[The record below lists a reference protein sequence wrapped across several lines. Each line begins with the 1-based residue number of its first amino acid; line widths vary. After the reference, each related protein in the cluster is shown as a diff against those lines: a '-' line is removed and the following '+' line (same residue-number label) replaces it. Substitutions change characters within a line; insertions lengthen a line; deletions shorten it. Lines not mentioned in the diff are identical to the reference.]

1 MPRWIALV
9 CVMSLFGIASA
20 AAQKYPGTPIPVAPA
35 PAVKYPSPAAP
46 QYPSSTAPQYPASA
60 APQPPVPSPALQPE
74 RDAAAEQRAQR
85 LPLDPGTRELRDQLP
100 PNVAGVE
107 RTLGLRP
114 ARGPATDLRGRLVS
128 PREIVDALAPRNRT
142 Q

>member
-46 QYPSSTAPQYPASA
+46 QYPSSVAPQYPPSA
-60 APQPPVPSPALQPE
+60 APQPTPSAASQPE

-85 LPLDPGTRELRDQLP
+85 LPLDPATRDLRDQLP

-114 ARGPATDLRGRLVS
+114 AHGPATDLRGRLVS